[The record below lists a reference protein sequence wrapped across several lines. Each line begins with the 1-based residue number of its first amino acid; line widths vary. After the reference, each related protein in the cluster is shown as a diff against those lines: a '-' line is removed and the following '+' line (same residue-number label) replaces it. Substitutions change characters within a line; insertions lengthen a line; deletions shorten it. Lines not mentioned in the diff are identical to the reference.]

1 MSGVMQSAGSA
12 LSPGE
17 ALRRVMEAVAGGLLL
32 DQGPG
37 LRDPCEKELVV
48 RINLSNQTGLRSV
61 RFLLSMT
68 IKNVLLVFRMLS
80 AICHH
85 RSVKT

>member
-1 MSGVMQSAGSA
+1 MELLVSGVMQSAGSA

-48 RINLSNQTGLRSV
+48 RVNLIEQSFV
-61 RFLLSMT
+61 C
-68 IKNVLLVFRMLS
+68 V
-80 AICHH
+80 
-85 RSVKT
+85 